1 MQFSYPILGARRGR
15 RNAPI
20 GVLFCTVRLRK
31 AIVLAGLAV
40 LLTGAAFT
48 YAGYYSDLEAA
59 RQRIAIGSEI
69 AETHC
74 GPVEY
79 AMVGEGPAVL
89 LVHGA
94 AGGFDQTLD
103 AAREIA
109 ERGFRVIAPSRFGY
123 LRTPQRSDATPQA
136 QADAHAC
143 LLDALKIPRAA
154 VIGVSAGAPSAMQLA
169 LRHPQRVTG
178 LVLLMPMAYSPQTAF
193 ARPPASPL
201 PPLQHPGA
209 DFLFWLIA
217 RAYPYGMMGTPRE
230 VITRADEA
238 EKTRFHRF
246 ALQPLPLSERHEGL
260 LNDAVVV
267 THLPRYDLE
276 RITAPTLVISARDDR
291 WGTYEPAVYT
301 AQHIPG
307 ARFLGLPDGGHL
319 WVGRH
324 REVMGEIAGFLTQS
338 AR

>member
-1 MQFSYPILGARRGR
+1 M
-15 RNAPI
+15 
-20 GVLFCTVRLRK
+20 RLRK
-31 AIVLAGLAV
+31 AIVLAV
-40 LLTGAAFT
+40 LVMLLSGAAFT
-48 YAGYYSDLEAA
+48 YAGYYSDLESA

-69 AETHC
+69 ADTRC

-94 AGGFDQTLD
+94 GGGFDQTID
-103 AAREIA
+103 AAHELA
-109 ERGFRVIAPSRFGY
+109 NRGFRVIAPSRFGY

-154 VIGVSAGAPSAMQLA
+154 VIGVSAGAPSAMQLVI
-169 LRHPQRVTG
+169 RHPGRITG
-178 LVLLMPMAYSPQTAF
+178 LVLLAPMAFSPQGAF
-193 ARPPASPL
+193 ARPPGSPR
-201 PPLQHPGA
+201 PLFHPGA
-209 DFLFWLIA
+209 DFLYWLIA
-217 RAYPYGMMGTPRE
+217 RTYPYAILGTPRD
-230 VITRADEA
+230 VLARADEA
-238 EKTRFHRF
+238 EKARFRRL
-246 ALQPLPLSERHEGL
+246 ALQPLPLSERFEGL

-267 THLPRYDLE
+267 THLARYDLE
-276 RITAPTLVISARDDR
+276 RIAAPTLVISARDDG

-307 ARFLGLPDGGHL
+307 ARFVGLADGGHL
-319 WVGRH
+319 WIGRD
-324 REVMGEIAGFLTQS
+324 REVMGEIAAFLTAS